1 MENEEIK
8 EKNTTTVTVITDG
21 VEEKREMNKPTPEEV
36 AQFKIDFEKALEDFN
51 HRAKGGTPDDIP
63 EVNLSGAP
71 MQIANLL
78 KAAGLTPSTS
88 EANRNIEQNGVK
100 IDGATIADKQLKVE
114 AGTYVVQVGKRK
126 FAKITLS

>member
-1 MENEEIK
+1 
-8 EKNTTTVTVITDG
+8 
-21 VEEKREMNKPTPEEV
+21 
-36 AQFKIDFEKALEDFN
+36 LEDFN
-51 HRAKGGTPDDIP
+51 HRAKGGVPDDIP
-63 EVNLSGAP
+63 EVALSGAP

-78 KAAGLTPSTS
+78 KAAGLAPSTS

-126 FAKITLS
+126 FAKVTLA